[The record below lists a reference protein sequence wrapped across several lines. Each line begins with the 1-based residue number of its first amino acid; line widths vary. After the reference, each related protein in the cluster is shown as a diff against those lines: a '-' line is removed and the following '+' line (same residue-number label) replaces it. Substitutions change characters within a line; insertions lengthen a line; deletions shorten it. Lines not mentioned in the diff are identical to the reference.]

1 MAGAEG
7 YQVRLLLLLFLYH
20 PRHFDMSGVD
30 LKLEASSGLVVLEV
44 PGLQEGRPS
53 LLKGDKMYLREA
65 ASNKMVEYEAFVHQV
80 G

>member
-1 MAGAEG
+1 
-7 YQVRLLLLLFLYH
+7 
-20 PRHFDMSGVD
+20 MSEVD
-30 LKLEASSGLVVLEV
+30 LKLEASTGLVVLEV

-80 G
+80 GEGWSTPLTLTPGWRLLSVAGVR